1 MDFLDDDHRPNKR
14 SAVICVSDRDGRE
27 LLRRSLAG
35 SYRLRFCVELKEFVS
50 AVRAT
55 PGSVAIATVVDEN
68 GESNLSAFRQ
78 LRAARPNT
86 IVIIYWLPTQ
96 ALSRDMIE
104 AANEG
109 IDAVIVHR
117 QSDILTELAQ
127 AIANSDYASATG
139 ALERELARTFAHHAR
154 DVQSMVQYCLKRD
167 TGQMSVL
174 RLARA
179 LHVNRRTVANRL
191 SAENLPPAKALIM
204 WLRVL
209 RAAVLLTHPACTV
222 RSAAL
227 GSGFGSAS
235 NLRSTLRRYTGLGPS
250 DMRGRGLT
258 SIVRSLYQQ
267 FVGSRHVSS
276 RKEGLIARKRQ
287 SDARNRA
294 KPERPART

>member
-1 MDFLDDDHRPNKR
+1 
-14 SAVICVSDRDGRE
+14 
-27 LLRRSLAG
+27 
-35 SYRLRFCVELKEFVS
+35 
-50 AVRAT
+50 
-55 PGSVAIATVVDEN
+55 VAIATVVDEN